1 MEAKYG
7 SSKKI
12 KWRNIMENNDK
23 QPFELKLEK
32 VKFNVEIIPPIS
44 KVVNT
49 LSIKNNINVELEIAS
64 LEIDITVAGVK
75 TPLKAENINVKP
87 TEKMTIE
94 IERHLDIFETVNT
107 LIRINEDY
115 TIIGKAKINNE
126 DIELKIKGEIGH

>member
-1 MEAKYG
+1 
-7 SSKKI
+7 
-12 KWRNIMENNDK
+12 MENNDK